1 MYCNVS
7 KYMNINYESHQVGNL
22 KALSAV
28 VAPAKDGLIRKQIL
42 YLCALEIVF
51 LYLIISALPDHT

>member
-7 KYMNINYESHQVGNL
+7 KYININYESHQVGNL

-28 VAPAKDGLIRKQIL
+28 VAPAKDGLKFEGKNL
-42 YLCALEIVF
+42 KLDLENKRRLF
-51 LYLIISALPDHT
+51 L